1 MKYCM
6 TKAYILDM
14 MEHENLI
21 LEIGANYECFG
32 STIIDW
38 LNGKRV

>member
-1 MKYCM
+1 M

-14 MEHENLI
+14 MKHENLK
-21 LEIGANYECFG
+21 LEIGANYDSCG